1 MEIFVPRVQA
11 KKAEKRITGFL
22 QQSSSQ
28 RNASEESKC
37 RAPSTHY
44 ATEMLLQWGWVQVSG
59 KNSYREGG
67 HPLRHCRFLLDQGCL
82 TFQGDLSRA
91 ENTLACGHGII
102 FQSSVTFP
110 NYFFSIKASFL
121 WVFKKY
127 CILTLNM
134 WVSGLYS
141 RCKCVPNNLLSV
153 LWAASWSYS
162 DISLCKSKLSV
173 F

>member
-37 RAPSTHY
+37 RAPTTHY

-121 WVFKKY
+121 WVFKKC
-127 CILTLNM
+127 CIDPEY
-134 WVSGLYS
+134 VSFWFVLKV
-141 RCKCVPNNLLSV
+141 KCVPNNLLSV